1 MAQEFR
7 LPELGENVESG
18 TVARLLVAQGDTI
31 AVNQAVVEIETGKAV
46 AEIPCP
52 YGGTISEFR
61 VQEGQTV
68 KPGDVILV
76 LDAGVSAPAAPR
88 PEKAAPEVLPEAAI
102 AAAQAQAPKAAAQPT
117 PAPALSPAPSSAP
130 AVGVPSGSPSAR
142 RRARETGVGGE
153 PVTPPGTASSAASAS
168 TPQPGTETHEPM
180 SAIRKM
186 TAQHMAH
193 SWQTIAHVTHFEKAD
208 ITELEALRAQYAKQ
222 AQQAG
227 VKLTAI
233 AFVIKALTEALKRFP
248 KFNASIDMEN
258 QQIVL
263 KSFYHIGVAVDTPH
277 GLLVPV
283 LRDADRKSVLDIARE
298 LPILAENAR
307 ARKLAVEEMQGGT
320 FTVTNLGGIGGTSFT
335 PIINAPEAAILGM
348 SRNAIEPVWRDGQF
362 VPRTLLPLS
371 LSYDHRMIDGAEAA
385 RFSRWLC
392 AALEQPWTM
401 FLGL

>member
-31 AVNQAVVEIETGKAV
+31 AANQGVVEIETGKAV

-52 YGGTISEFR
+52 FGGTISEFR
-61 VQEGQTV
+61 VKEGQTV

-76 LDAGVSAPAAPR
+76 LDAGVSAPSASA

-102 AAAQAQAPKAAAQPT
+102 AAAQAQAPKATARPA
-117 PAPALSPAPSSAP
+117 APASAP
-130 AVGVPSGSPSAR
+130 VSEAASLSGSPSAR
-142 RRARETGVGGE
+142 RRAREMGVGVG
-153 PVTPPGTASSAASAS
+153 PVTLSGAAEPAAS
-168 TPQPGTETHEPM
+168 PPVLQPGSETREPM

-186 TAQHMAH
+186 TAEHMAH
-193 SWQTIAHVTHFEKAD
+193 SWQTIPHVTHFEKAD
-208 ITELEALRAQYAKQ
+208 ITELETLRAQYAKQ

-248 KFNASIDMEN
+248 EFNASIDMEN
-258 QQIVL
+258 QQVVL
-263 KSFYHIGVAVDTPH
+263 KSFYHIGVAVDTPY

-307 ARKLAVEEMQGGT
+307 ARKLSVEEMQGGT

-348 SRNAIEPVWRDGQF
+348 SRSAIEPVWRDGQF

-371 LSYDHRMIDGAEAA
+371 LSYDHRMIDGAAAA

>member
-7 LPELGENVESG
+7 LPELGENIESG
-18 TVARLLVAQGDTI
+18 TVARLLVTPGDTI
-31 AVNQAVVEIETGKAV
+31 AVHQPVIEIETGKAV

-52 YGGTISEFR
+52 YGGTISELR
-61 VQEGQTV
+61 VKEGQTV

-76 LDAGVSAPAAPR
+76 LDAGVSASAAPA
-88 PEKAAPEVLPEAAI
+88 PEKAAPEILPEAAI
-102 AAAQAQAPKAAAQPT
+102 AAAQAQAPKIVAP
-117 PAPALSPAPSSAP
+117 PAPAVARATEFP
-130 AVGVPSGSPSAR
+130 AVSGSPSAR
-142 RRARETGVGGE
+142 RKARESGVSAQ
-153 PVTPPGTASSAASAS
+153 PATAENVSA
-168 TPQPGTETHEPM
+168 PQLGIATREPM

-186 TAQHMAH
+186 VAQQMAH
-193 SWQTIAHVTHFEKAD
+193 SWQTIPHVTHFEKAD

-227 VKLTAI
+227 VKITAI

-248 KFNASIDMEN
+248 KFNASIDMES

-263 KSFYHIGVAVDTPH
+263 KPFYHIGVAVDTPY

-283 LRDADRKSVLDIARE
+283 LRDADRKSVLEIARE
-298 LPILAENAR
+298 LPALAEKAR
-307 ARKLAVEEMQGGT
+307 ARKLVAEEMQGGT
-320 FTVTNLGGIGGTSFT
+320 FTVTNLGGLGGTGFT

-348 SRNAIEPVWRDGQF
+348 SRSSIEPVWRDGQF

-385 RFSRWLC
+385 RFARWLC
-392 AALEQPWTM
+392 EAIEQPWTM